1 MGLTMVILA
10 EFPSLGTEGEELAM
24 LIVSVIMVST
34 LMVQIIG
41 PSGVKLA
48 IKRAGEIGMDVSR
61 PIMPAH
67 PPIRRLQTE
76 ISEDMIQTQTPNDDS
91 TNFE

>member
-1 MGLTMVILA
+1 MVILE

-41 PSGVKLA
+41 PSGVKFA
-48 IKRAGEIGMDVSR
+48 IKRAGEIGMDTSR
-61 PIMPAH
+61 PIIPAH
-67 PPIRRLQTE
+67 PPIRRQQTE
-76 ISEDMIQTQTPNDDS
+76 TSEDMIHTPTPSDDY

>member
-1 MGLTMVILA
+1 MVILA
-10 EFPSLGTEGEELAM
+10 EFLSLGTAGQELAM

-41 PSGVKLA
+41 PSGVKFA
-48 IKRAGEIGMDVSR
+48 IKRAGEIGMDISR
-61 PIMPAH
+61 PIIPAH
-67 PPIRRLQTE
+67 PSIRRQQTE
-76 ISEDMIQTQTPNDDS
+76 ISGDMIHTQTPSDGS